1 MTVYER
7 VVRCRLIEKMGEYP
21 DYSERLGLE
30 DESKLEG
37 MVLEDVSGL
46 IEMGLKDLD
55 PTSERRRAT
64 YEES

>member
-7 VVRCRLIEKMGEYP
+7 VVRCRLIEKMEEYP

-30 DESKLEG
+30 DESRLEG

-46 IEMGLKDLD
+46 IEMGLKNID